1 MSPPFG
7 RRPDTHTSQE
17 ARDKEFGP
25 VTMHQ
30 DRSIQGVLRVV
41 ISGEGGHADAAFK
54 RWQHNIE
61 SARAAGLDKL
71 LVILELSGEV
81 IPEERL
87 AAMIGRVAAL
97 GVQDLRVAVVQTRH
111 QRQNQD
117 ELGVLLAMERGITVG
132 VFADEASARIWLLHG
147 AR

>member
-1 MSPPFG
+1 VRNEG
-7 RRPDTHTSQE
+7 
-17 ARDKEFGP
+17 FGP
-25 VTMHQ
+25 VTMRQ
-30 DRSIQGVLRVV
+30 DRSIPGVLRVV
-41 ISGEGGHADAAFK
+41 IAGEGGHADAAFK
-54 RWQHNIE
+54 RWQYNIE

-97 GVQDLRVAVVQTRH
+97 GVQDFRVAVVQTRH
-111 QRQNQD
+111 ERQNHD
-117 ELGVLLAMERGITVG
+117 ELGVLLAMEHGIMVG
-132 VFADEASARIWLLHG
+132 VFADEASARLWLLHG